1 MRQQHENI
9 LMRHRVT
16 QVHNLKLDMN
26 KKKTLTTNKCVMHSD
41 SVTLFNKVSIY

>member
-16 QVHNLKLDMN
+16 QVHNLKLDM